1 MRSSILFQCLVLLAL
16 TACTTPRAATNQA
29 PESFEFILLQLND
42 VYEIAPLEGGKAG
55 GLARVATVRQE
66 LLKENPNVI
75 TVISGDFLSPSFL
88 GTMKFENEAGE
99 REKIAGLQM
108 VETLNVMGLD
118 YATFGNHE
126 FDIKDPALLEK
137 RIAQSDFVW
146 TVCNAS
152 YVGENGD
159 TRPFMQGEKPVPPYT
174 VHSIAGP
181 GGQSL
186 KLGLLGVLLPFN
198 QIDYVKYT
206 DVNESFRRTLAE
218 LQPVSDLQMAITHN
232 NLDEDLELAAAV
244 PGLPLFMGGHEH
256 ANLSRYVGNTIITK
270 ADANAKTVYIHRV
283 RYDPVAKMT
292 AIQSELKRIDDTI
305 AEEPKTKAVV
315 DKWLAK
321 AFTVMEEMGY
331 KPGREVLKLKQELVC
346 KESLIRTS
354 QTNYGKLTMDAIA
367 AAIPGADVYFINS
380 GTMRLDD
387 NLSGLVT
394 EYDILRTYPFGGKL
408 VSITMPG
415 NALAEVLNI
424 GLEKNWGEGG
434 YLQVKNVELAD
445 YTVDGKAI
453 DPAKTYT
460 VVLPEFVA
468 KGYEANLEVLGEYYK
483 NDGEKELMIDGE
495 TVNNDIRDL
504 VIRYMLSLGE
514 F

>member
-1 MRSSILFQCLVLLAL
+1 MRSSILFLSLLLLL
-16 TACTTPRAATNQA
+16 TACTTPQVTTSQA
-29 PESFEFILLQLND
+29 PEPLEFILLQLND

-75 TVISGDFLSPSFL
+75 TVMSGDFLSPSFL
-88 GTMKFENEAGE
+88 GTMKFENETGA

-108 VETLNVMGLD
+108 VETLNAMGLD

-152 YVGENGD
+152 FVGENGD
-159 TRPFMQGEKPVPPYT
+159 TRPFMQGEKPVPPYAIHT
-174 VHSIAGP
+174 ITGP

-198 QIDYVKYT
+198 QINYVKYT

-270 ADANAKTVYIHRV
+270 ADANAKT
-283 RYDPVAKMT
+283 A
-292 AIQSELKRIDDTI
+292 ELKRIDDNI
-305 AEEPKTKAVV
+305 ADEPKTKAIV

-331 KPGREVLKLKQELVC
+331 QPGHEVLKLKQELVC

-394 EYDILRTYPFGGKL
+394 EYDILRTYPFGGQL
-408 VSITMPG
+408 VSIEMPG
-415 NALAEVLNI
+415 QALFEVLKI

-434 YLQVKNVELAD
+434 YLQVKNVGLED
-445 YTVDGKAI
+445 YSISGKAI

-468 KGYEANLEVLGEYYK
+468 KGYEANLEVLSDYYN
-483 NDGEKELMIDGE
+483 NDGKKELMIEGE